1 MNNLDFYLNEIIRLE
16 PDYPDSWEVIFR
28 YFLKINTV
36 LSNESTSINEVTGFI
51 NDFFSKVKN
60 EEIQTIGNIYF
71 SRVFF
76 NRAVPLKEVRTF
88 GEVDFREL
96 PDFVDTSRVRA
107 DIYKKDPS
115 FEAKNIMIRGGW
127 LDLKSII

>member
-1 MNNLDFYLNEIIRLE
+1 M
-16 PDYPDSWEVIFR
+16 IFR

-71 SRVFF
+71 SGVFF
-76 NRAVPLKEVRTF
+76 NRAVPLKEARTF

-96 PDFVDTSRVRA
+96 PDFVDTSRIRT
-107 DIYKKDPS
+107 DIYKNVS
-115 FEAKNIMIRGGW
+115 FCENGCAFILDSSEGG
-127 LDLKSII
+127 SEPR